1 MIQHIFRIKG
11 QELYFWMN
19 DNGDVVF
26 RKGDD
31 ETEIS
36 ANDAKTVFN
45 KLLTQ
50 IEVFEAEQ
58 GDKNSFR
65 NRIAR
70 KLFKR

>member
-11 QELYFWMN
+11 QELFFYMN

-26 RKGDD
+26 RKKDD

-58 GDKNSFR
+58 RDKNSFR

-70 KLFKR
+70 KLFKK

>member
-11 QELYFWMN
+11 QEQYFWMN

-58 GDKNSFR
+58 RDKNSFR